1 MIVISVIK
9 WKASL
14 IVTIII
20 IFFFN
25 MISNFIMTRFESGN
39 LEKAVRITDTYYE
52 LYLRFVIN
60 NIIANMISIL
70 ILATK
75 NTL

>member
-1 MIVISVIK
+1 MI
-9 WKASL
+9 
-14 IVTIII
+14 
-20 IFFFN
+20 
-25 MISNFIMTRFESGN
+25 RFESGN

-60 NIIANMISIL
+60 NIIAITNMISIL

>member
-1 MIVISVIK
+1 MINMIIHHDQIS
-9 WKASL
+9 
-14 IVTIII
+14 I
-20 IFFFN
+20 IF
-25 MISNFIMTRFESGN
+25 ITLVIRFESGN

-60 NIIANMISIL
+60 NIIAITNMISIL